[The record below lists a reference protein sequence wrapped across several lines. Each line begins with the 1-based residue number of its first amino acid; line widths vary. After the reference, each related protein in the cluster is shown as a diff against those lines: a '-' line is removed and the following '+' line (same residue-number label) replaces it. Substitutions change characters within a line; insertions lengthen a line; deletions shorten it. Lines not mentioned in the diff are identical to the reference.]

1 MHETICEPIIY
12 QMRKLL
18 VSLKRYKWIV
28 PILTLVVLIVWLL
41 ETPAGLLGKADAI
54 GYAVCHQIPARM
66 YHLDDRPLPLC
77 VRCSGMYLG
86 AMAGLIYQ
94 FLRKPRHGGMLT
106 WKSGIPFLIL
116 ATAWAL
122 DGFNSFIHLIP
133 GVTGIYEP
141 SNNLRL
147 ITGLGMGTA
156 MAAIVAPIF
165 HQTIWSQY
173 SPQEAFTNLRAYL
186 ELHAVIILTGLL
198 AWTENPL
205 ILYPFA
211 LISAAG
217 VMVVLTMVYTM
228 VWVMVFRQENSFHT
242 LQNLVV
248 PLSAGFLTALL
259 QIALIDYLRYQLTGT
274 WGGFTF

>member
-1 MHETICEPIIY
+1 MD
-12 QMRKLL
+12 KLPKN
-18 VSLKRYKWIV
+18 LKKVKWFI
-28 PILTLVVLIVWLL
+28 PILALVVFILWWI

-54 GYAVCHQIPARM
+54 GYAVCHQIPTRM
-66 YHLDDRPLPLC
+66 YHLDERPLPLC

-94 FLRKPRHGGMLT
+94 FLRKPRHGGMPT
-106 WKSGIPFLIL
+106 WKSGIPFMIL
-116 ATAWAL
+116 AAAWAL

-133 GVTGIYEP
+133 GVTGLYEP

-173 SPQEAFTNLRAYL
+173 SPEQAFSNARSYL
-186 ELHAVIILTGLL
+186 ELLAIVIVTGLL

-211 LISAAG
+211 LISSAG
-217 VMVVLTMVYTM
+217 VLVILTLVYTM
-228 VWVMVFRQENSFHT
+228 VWVMISKQENKY
-242 LQNLVV
+242 QNLKGLII
-248 PLSAGFLTALL
+248 PLSAGFLTALF
-259 QIALIDYLRYQLTGT
+259 QIILIDFLRYQLTGN
-274 WGGFTF
+274 WGGFSF

>member
-1 MHETICEPIIY
+1 LHETICEPIIY

-116 ATAWAL
+116 AAAWAL

-186 ELHAVIILTGLL
+186 ELLAVIILTGLL

>member
-116 ATAWAL
+116 AAAWAL

-186 ELHAVIILTGLL
+186 ELLAVIILTGLL